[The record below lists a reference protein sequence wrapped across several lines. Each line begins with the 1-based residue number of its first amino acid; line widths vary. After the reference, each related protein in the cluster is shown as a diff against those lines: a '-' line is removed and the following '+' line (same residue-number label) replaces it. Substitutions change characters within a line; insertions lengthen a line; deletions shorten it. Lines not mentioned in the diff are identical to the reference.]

1 MRQRLTPSID
11 PDAIGELVRQS
22 VGDGPTPAA
31 RLVQRERLV
40 QHATAPSGGRGTVR
54 WAFAAFGMVAAAVLA
69 AFVLRPWGAEPRQPA
84 VATASPSASEWLA
97 APPGGV
103 VEVDIGDGTHMQL
116 VDGARGRMTRE
127 TPDGAIVVLENGRLE
142 AEVEPSAGR
151 RWTIEAGP
159 YRVRVVGT
167 IFSVVWDPGEGRLDV
182 EVERGKVEVSGPTGA
197 SPIPVDA
204 GHRLRASLPD
214 ATAVLGEIA
223 RADPEPEAQDEELL
237 VITEPSE
244 HEDEDGGSA
253 SGRKRRGPAEP
264 AKSWQA
270 LAREGEYAEA
280 FALAD
285 AAGFSDLVRQ
295 ADRSS
300 LELLA
305 DTARLA
311 KRPAQAKVAYTA
323 IRERFAKSPA
333 GARAAFQLG
342 RLAADRGGDAKAAA
356 RWFRTSLKEDPA
368 GSFAPQARGRLV
380 QALLAAGD
388 REAATVAAR
397 DYLERH
403 PKGAYAKLARSLVPP

>member
-1 MRQRLTPSID
+1 MRQRLTPAID
-11 PDAIGELVRQS
+11 PDAIGELVRDAM
-22 VGDGPTPAA
+22 GEGPTSAA
-31 RLVQRERLV
+31 RLAQRERLV
-40 QHATAPSGGRGTVR
+40 QHATTGTGGRGGVR
-54 WAFAAFGMVAAAVLA
+54 WAFAALGMVAAAVLVA
-69 AFVLRPWGAEPRQPA
+69 VVLRPWGTEPRQPA
-84 VATASPSASEWLA
+84 AATASPSASEWLA
-97 APPGGV
+97 APAGGV
-103 VEVDIGDGTHMQL
+103 VAVDIGDGTHMQL

-127 TPDGAIVVLENGRLE
+127 TPDGAIVVLETGRLE

-167 IFSVVWDPGEGRLDV
+167 IFSVVWEPGEGRLDV
-182 EVERGKVEVSGPTGA
+182 EVQRGKVEVSGPTGA

-204 GHRLRASLPD
+204 GRRLRASLPD

-223 RADPEPEAQDEELL
+223 RADPEPETPDEELL

-244 HEDEDGGSA
+244 DDDEAHSSA
-253 SGRKRRGPAEP
+253 GGRKPRGPAE
-264 AKSWQA
+264 ATASWQA
-270 LAREGEYAEA
+270 LAREGEYARA

-285 AAGFSDLVRQ
+285 AAGFSDLVRG
-295 ADRSS
+295 ADRAS

-311 KRPAQAKVAYTA
+311 KRPSQATTAYTEL
-323 IRERFAKSPA
+323 RERFAKSAA

-356 RWFRTSLKEDPA
+356 RWFRTSLTEDPA

-403 PKGAYAKLARSLVPP
+403 PRGAYAKLARSLAPP